1 MHYSIIKK
9 NQEPRMSYIGKALM
23 IGDPTVGKTSIL
35 AQYVDGIFREE
46 YYQTIGANFLIKEIE
61 LVKIIDKINV
71 SEEVRNNIIE
81 KGLKLYFWDIGGQSD
96 KLFVTEYYFVQAVG
110 AMVVF
115 NVNDEKSLN
124 NIDFWISKLKELSG
138 EIPFVI
144 VGNKSDL
151 NKSIDQQ
158 KIEEKVSHY
167 GVEYYETSAKLN
179 VNIDKAFQALSV
191 QILNH
196 F

>member
-1 MHYSIIKK
+1 
-9 NQEPRMSYIGKALM
+9 
-23 IGDPTVGKTSIL
+23 
-35 AQYVDGIFREE
+35 
-46 YYQTIGANFLIKEIE
+46 
-61 LVKIIDKINV
+61 
-71 SEEVRNNIIE
+71 
-81 KGLKLYFWDIGGQSD
+81 
-96 KLFVTEYYFVQAVG
+96 FVTEYYFVQAVG

-115 NVNDEKSLN
+115 NVNDEKSLD
-124 NIDFWISKLKELSG
+124 NIDFWISKVKELSG

-158 KIEEKVSHY
+158 KIEEKVSYY

-179 VNIDKAFQALSV
+179 VNIDKAFHGLSI